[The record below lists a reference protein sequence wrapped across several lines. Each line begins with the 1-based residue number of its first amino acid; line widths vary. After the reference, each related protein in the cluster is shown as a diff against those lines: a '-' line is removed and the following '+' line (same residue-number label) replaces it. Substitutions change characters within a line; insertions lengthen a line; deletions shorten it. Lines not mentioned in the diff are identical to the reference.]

1 MNTPDLNLPEWQ
13 CLLRCAR
20 GQRVSDC
27 GLATLARLEQLGL
40 MIRAGTGHHLVTARG
55 LQLLEQAASPAPRAQ
70 RVLADGTAQAA
81 V

>member
-1 MNTPDLNLPEWQ
+1 MNTLDLKLPEWQ

-40 MIRAGTGHHLVTARG
+40 LIRAGTGRHLVTPRG
-55 LQLLEQAASPAPRAQ
+55 LHLLEQATRPAPRA
-70 RVLADGTAQAA
+70 LAPAVTAQAVA
-81 V
+81 